1 MKTTILLIL
10 IITMIFT
17 RSNGQQVNPVF
28 EYLFDSSSLVVQGVV
43 IAKDCHFDE
52 LDVLDCEYSILIDSI
67 YKGEIF
73 GSELQL
79 LKPGEQDS
87 TDRRIITFQKNCL
100 LYLESAG
107 SAESKKHFKD
117 ICYEKNDNIIV
128 FLKRNQLIDPQTK
141 EERQYLKLTDS
152 WLGIQL
158 ANSYMALTLR
168 QFVKFEYL
176 RHKK

>member
-1 MKTTILLIL
+1 
-10 IITMIFT
+10 MIFT
-17 RSNGQQVNPVF
+17 RSNGQQANPVF

-43 IAKDCHFDE
+43 VAKDCHFDE
-52 LDVLDCEYSILIDSI
+52 AGVLDCGYSILIDSI

-73 GSELQL
+73 TSELDL
-79 LKPGEQDS
+79 LKPGNQDS
-87 TDRRIITFQKNCL
+87 TDSKIITFQKNCL

-128 FLKRNQLIDPQTK
+128 FLKRIQVINPQTK
-141 EERQYLKLTDS
+141 EERHYLKLTDS
-152 WLGIQL
+152 WLAIQL
-158 ANSYMALTLR
+158 ANSYMAISLR
-168 QFVKFEYL
+168 QFMKFEYL